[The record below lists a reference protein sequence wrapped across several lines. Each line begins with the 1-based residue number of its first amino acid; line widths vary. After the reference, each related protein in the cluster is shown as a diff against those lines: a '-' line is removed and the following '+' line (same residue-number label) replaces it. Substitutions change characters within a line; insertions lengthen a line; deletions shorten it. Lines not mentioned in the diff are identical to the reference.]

1 MTYHTCIY
9 IHTHTYIY
17 IHVHAYGTSI
27 CIYIYVY
34 IYCYILLCSYNLIS
48 IIISMHFRFSDMNP
62 FSGQVRLLAMLVE
75 EWLGVKL
82 ASL

>member
-1 MTYHTCIY
+1 
-9 IHTHTYIY
+9 
-17 IHVHAYGTSI
+17 
-27 CIYIYVY
+27 
-34 IYCYILLCSYNLIS
+34 
-48 IIISMHFRFSDMNP
+48 MHFRFPDMNP